1 MQLICKHLGLGFF
14 QVLLDYNQ
22 AGLQYGPQKVFLIL
36 LFLGHSFPRTPVE
49 VWSMALEEQGVLNF
63 FTKSFTSI
71 FLGLIPKIEINGFFN
86 ISNDLRSRL
95 YVVLR
100 NSFFEISKF

>member
-1 MQLICKHLGLGFF
+1 
-14 QVLLDYNQ
+14 
-22 AGLQYGPQKVFLIL
+22 
-36 LFLGHSFPRTPVE
+36 
-49 VWSMALEEQGVLNF
+49 MALEEQGVLNF

-71 FLGLIPKIEINGFFN
+71 FLGLIPKIEINGLFN

-95 YVVLR
+95 YVFLR

>member
-1 MQLICKHLGLGFF
+1 
-14 QVLLDYNQ
+14 
-22 AGLQYGPQKVFLIL
+22 
-36 LFLGHSFPRTPVE
+36 
-49 VWSMALEEQGVLNF
+49 MALEEQGVLNF

-95 YVVLR
+95 YVFLR
-100 NSFFEISKF
+100 NSYFEISKFQNISFLRSHTF

>member
-1 MQLICKHLGLGFF
+1 
-14 QVLLDYNQ
+14 
-22 AGLQYGPQKVFLIL
+22 
-36 LFLGHSFPRTPVE
+36 
-49 VWSMALEEQGVLNF
+49 MALEEQGVLNF

-71 FLGLIPKIEINGFFN
+71 FLGLIPKNEINGFFN

-95 YVVLR
+95 YVFLR